1 MKKTSKARK
10 AIKITVLS
18 ILGVI
23 AAALIIISN
32 ILYGRV
38 STISSVKQLGEG
50 MYTVN
55 YRHDY
60 QLDKALESGID
71 DERSLLKFICDEM
84 YFGYQ
89 VDANLEKYACSAF
102 VTKTPDGKYLGGRSF
117 GLGGT
122 DTLCVYTHPSDGYAS
137 ISTVS
142 TDMLNVGADNAYPT
156 TSLEGR
162 AALLAAPYIA
172 VDGMNEKGLFTALLD
187 LSMGETHMET
197 GNRDL
202 TVTMA
207 VRLLIDRA
215 ATVDEAIEL
224 LRNYDI
230 HTGHGWTQH
239 LFVGDAS
246 GDGAVIE
253 WHKGQMK
260 VVKSPICTNF
270 RLSSKLAQDDP
281 TGMCERFDILHD
293 TLEKH
298 PENTPGDA
306 MDMLEAVK
314 QEYDNNIHTEWSIVY
329 HLTDFSMDISVDMD
343 FDNVYHLEI
352 KDF

>member
-1 MKKTSKARK
+1 MKKTSKAK
-10 AIKITVLS
+10 KVIKITVLS

-89 VDANLEKYACSAF
+89 VDANLEKYACRAF
-102 VTKTPDGKYLGGRSF
+102 VTKTPDEKYLGGRSF

-142 TDMLNVGADNAYPT
+142 TDMLNVGANNAYPT

>member
-1 MKKTSKARK
+1 MKKTSKAK
-10 AIKITVLS
+10 KVIKITVLS

-89 VDANLEKYACSAF
+89 VDSNIEKYACSAF
-102 VTKTPDGKYLGGRSF
+102 VTKTPDGKYLGGHSF

-142 TDMLNVGADNAYPT
+142 TDMLNVGANNAYPT

-343 FDNVYHLEI
+343 FDNVYHLDI

>member
-1 MKKTSKARK
+1 MKKKSKAGK
-10 AIKITVLS
+10 IVKITLLS
-18 ILGVI
+18 VLGVLVAAI
-23 AAALIIISN
+23 AAAGIILSGRIATMASVKYVGSNLYTMNFQQDYHLEKALDSN
-32 ILYGRV
+32 IK
-38 STISSVKQLGEG
+38 S
-50 MYTVN
+50 
-55 YRHDY
+55 
-60 QLDKALESGID
+60 ESD
-71 DERSLLKFICDEM
+71 LLRFICDDM
-84 YFGYQ
+84 FFGYQ

-122 DTLCVYTHPSDGYAS
+122 DTICVYTHPGDGYAS

-142 TDMLNVGADNAYPT
+142 TDMLNVGEGNAFST

-162 AALLAAPYIA
+162 AALLAAPYIPM
-172 VDGMNEKGLFTALLD
+172 DGMNEKGLFTALLD
-187 LSMGETHMET
+187 LDMGETHMNT

-224 LRNYDI
+224 LKNYDI

-239 LFVGDAS
+239 LFVGDAN

-260 VVKSPICTNF
+260 VAKSPICTNF
-270 RLSSKLAQDDP
+270 RLTSKLAQEDP
-281 TGMCERFDILHD
+281 TGMCERFDILND
-293 TLEKH
+293 AIGKH
-298 PENTPGDA
+298 PENTPDDA

-314 QEYDNNIHTEWSIVY
+314 QEFDNNIHTEWSIVY

-343 FDNVYHLEI
+343 FDNVYHLDI

>member
-1 MKKTSKARK
+1 MKKTSKAK
-10 AIKITVLS
+10 KVIKITVLS

-71 DERSLLKFICDEM
+71 DERSLLKFICDDM
-84 YFGYQ
+84 FFGYQ

-102 VTKTPDGKYLGGRSF
+102 LTESPDEKYLGGRSF

-239 LFVGDAS
+239 LFVGDA
-246 GDGAVIE
+246 
-253 WHKGQMK
+253 
-260 VVKSPICTNF
+260 
-270 RLSSKLAQDDP
+270 
-281 TGMCERFDILHD
+281 
-293 TLEKH
+293 
-298 PENTPGDA
+298 

-343 FDNVYHLEI
+343 FDNVYHLDI

>member
-23 AAALIIISN
+23 AAALIIMSN

-60 QLDKALESGID
+60 QLDKALELGID

-89 VDANLEKYACSAF
+89 VDSNIEKYACSAF

-162 AALLAAPYIA
+162 AALLATPYIA
-172 VDGMNEKGLFTALLD
+172 VDGMNEKSLFTALLD

-197 GNRDL
+197 GNCDL

>member
-60 QLDKALESGID
+60 QLDKALELGID

-89 VDANLEKYACSAF
+89 VDSNIEKYACSAF

-142 TDMLNVGADNAYPT
+142 TDMLNVGANNAYPT

>member
-89 VDANLEKYACSAF
+89 VDSNIEKYACSAF

-162 AALLAAPYIA
+162 AALLATPYIA
-172 VDGMNEKGLFTALLD
+172 VDGMNEKSLFTALLD

>member
-1 MKKTSKARK
+1 MSKF
-10 AIKITVLS
+10 VLS
-18 ILGVI
+18 
-23 AAALIIISN
+23 A
-32 ILYGRV
+32 
-38 STISSVKQLGEG
+38 TKSSIGLFPINE
-50 MYTVN
+50 
-55 YRHDY
+55 
-60 QLDKALESGID
+60 
-71 DERSLLKFICDEM
+71 
-84 YFGYQ
+84 
-89 VDANLEKYACSAF
+89 
-102 VTKTPDGKYLGGRSF
+102 KYLGGRSF

-270 RLSSKLAQDDP
+270 RLSSKMAQDDP

-293 TLEKH
+293 ALEKH

>member
-1 MKKTSKARK
+1 
-10 AIKITVLS
+10 
-18 ILGVI
+18 
-23 AAALIIISN
+23 
-32 ILYGRV
+32 
-38 STISSVKQLGEG
+38 
-50 MYTVN
+50 
-55 YRHDY
+55 
-60 QLDKALESGID
+60 
-71 DERSLLKFICDEM
+71 
-84 YFGYQ
+84 
-89 VDANLEKYACSAF
+89 
-102 VTKTPDGKYLGGRSF
+102 
-117 GLGGT
+117 
-122 DTLCVYTHPSDGYAS
+122 
-137 ISTVS
+137 
-142 TDMLNVGADNAYPT
+142 MLNVGADNAYPT

>member
-23 AAALIIISN
+23 AAALIIMSN

-60 QLDKALESGID
+60 QLDKALELGID

-89 VDANLEKYACSAF
+89 VDANLEKYACRAF
-102 VTKTPDGKYLGGRSF
+102 VTKTPDEKYRGGRSF

>member
-89 VDANLEKYACSAF
+89 ADSNIEKYACSAF
-102 VTKTPDGKYLGGRSF
+102 LTESPDGKYLGGRSF

>member
-1 MKKTSKARK
+1 MKKTSKAK
-10 AIKITVLS
+10 KVIKITVLS

-89 VDANLEKYACSAF
+89 VDSNIEKYACSAF
-102 VTKTPDGKYLGGRSF
+102 VTKTPDEKYLGGHSF

-142 TDMLNVGADNAYPT
+142 TDMLNVGANNAYPT

>member
-1 MKKTSKARK
+1 
-10 AIKITVLS
+10 
-18 ILGVI
+18 
-23 AAALIIISN
+23 
-32 ILYGRV
+32 
-38 STISSVKQLGEG
+38 
-50 MYTVN
+50 
-55 YRHDY
+55 
-60 QLDKALESGID
+60 
-71 DERSLLKFICDEM
+71 
-84 YFGYQ
+84 
-89 VDANLEKYACSAF
+89 
-102 VTKTPDGKYLGGRSF
+102 
-117 GLGGT
+117 
-122 DTLCVYTHPSDGYAS
+122 
-137 ISTVS
+137 
-142 TDMLNVGADNAYPT
+142 
-156 TSLEGR
+156 
-162 AALLAAPYIA
+162 
-172 VDGMNEKGLFTALLD
+172 
-187 LSMGETHMET
+187 MGETHMET

-293 TLEKH
+293 
-298 PENTPGDA
+298 
-306 MDMLEAVK
+306 
-314 QEYDNNIHTEWSIVY
+314 Y

>member
-1 MKKTSKARK
+1 MKKTSKAK
-10 AIKITVLS
+10 KVIKITVLS

-60 QLDKALESGID
+60 QLDKALESGIE

-102 VTKTPDGKYLGGRSF
+102 VTKTPDEKYLGGRSF

-142 TDMLNVGADNAYPT
+142 TDMLNVGANNAYPT

-187 LSMGETHMET
+187 LSMGETHMGT

-298 PENTPGDA
+298 PENTPDDA

-343 FDNVYHLEI
+343 FDNVYHLDI

>member
-23 AAALIIISN
+23 AAALIIMSN

-102 VTKTPDGKYLGGRSF
+102 VTKTPDEKYLGGRSF

-343 FDNVYHLEI
+343 FDNVYHLDI

>member
-23 AAALIIISN
+23 AAALIIMSN

-60 QLDKALESGID
+60 QLDKALELGID

-102 VTKTPDGKYLGGRSF
+102 VTKTPDEKYLGGRSF

-253 WHKGQMK
+253 WDKGQMK

>member
-1 MKKTSKARK
+1 MKKTSKAK
-10 AIKITVLS
+10 KVIKITVLS

-89 VDANLEKYACSAF
+89 VDSNIEKYACSAF
-102 VTKTPDGKYLGGRSF
+102 VTKTPDEKYLGGRSF

-142 TDMLNVGADNAYPT
+142 TDMLNVGANNAYPT

-298 PENTPGDA
+298 PENTPDDA

-343 FDNVYHLEI
+343 FDNVYHLDI

>member
-1 MKKTSKARK
+1 MKKTSKAK
-10 AIKITVLS
+10 KVIKITVLS

-60 QLDKALESGID
+60 QLDKAFESGID

-89 VDANLEKYACSAF
+89 VDSNIEKYACSAF
-102 VTKTPDGKYLGGRSF
+102 VTKTPDEKYLGGRSF

-197 GNRDL
+197 GNCDL

-281 TGMCERFDILHD
+281 TGMCERFGILHD

-298 PENTPGDA
+298 PENTPDDA

-343 FDNVYHLEI
+343 FDNVYHLDI

>member
-1 MKKTSKARK
+1 MKKKSKAGK
-10 AIKITVLS
+10 IVKITLLS
-18 ILGVI
+18 VLGVLVAAI
-23 AAALIIISN
+23 AAAGSILSGRIATMASVKYVGSDLYTMNFQQDYHLEKALDSN
-32 ILYGRV
+32 IK
-38 STISSVKQLGEG
+38 S
-50 MYTVN
+50 
-55 YRHDY
+55 
-60 QLDKALESGID
+60 ESD
-71 DERSLLKFICDEM
+71 LLRFICDDM
-84 YFGYQ
+84 FFGYQ

-102 VTKTPDGKYLGGRSF
+102 VTKTPDGRYLGGRSF

-122 DTLCVYTHPSDGYAS
+122 DTICVYTHPGDGYAS

-142 TDMLNVGADNAYPT
+142 TDMLNVGEGNAFST

-162 AALLAAPYIA
+162 AALLAAPYIPM
-172 VDGMNEKGLFTALLD
+172 DGMNEKGLFTALLD
-187 LSMGETHMET
+187 LDMGETHMNT

-224 LRNYDI
+224 LKNYDI

-239 LFVGDAS
+239 LFVGDAN

-260 VVKSPICTNF
+260 VAKSPICTNF
-270 RLSSKLAQDDP
+270 RLTSKLAQEDP
-281 TGMCERFDILHD
+281 TGMCERFDILND
-293 TLEKH
+293 AIGKH
-298 PENTPGDA
+298 PENTPDDA

-314 QEYDNNIHTEWSIVY
+314 QEFDNNIHTEWSIVY

-343 FDNVYHLEI
+343 FDNVYHLDI

>member
-23 AAALIIISN
+23 TAALIIISN

-89 VDANLEKYACSAF
+89 VDSNIEKYACSAF

-142 TDMLNVGADNAYPT
+142 TDMLNVGEDNAYPT

-187 LSMGETHMET
+187 LSMGENHMET

-270 RLSSKLAQDDP
+270 RLSSRLAQDDP

>member
-23 AAALIIISN
+23 AAALIIMSN

-60 QLDKALESGID
+60 QLDKALELGID

-102 VTKTPDGKYLGGRSF
+102 VTKTPDEKYLGGRSF

-270 RLSSKLAQDDP
+270 RLSSKMAQDDP

-293 TLEKH
+293 ALEKH

>member
-1 MKKTSKARK
+1 MKKKSKAK
-10 AIKITVLS
+10 KIVKITLFSV
-18 ILGVI
+18 LGVLVAAI
-23 AAALIIISN
+23 AAAAF
-32 ILYGRV
+32 ILYGRIA
-38 STISSVKQLGEG
+38 TMASVKYVGSDL
-50 MYTVN
+50 YTMN
-55 YRHDY
+55 FQQDY
-60 QLDKALESGID
+60 HLDKALDANIKSESD
-71 DERSLLKFICDEM
+71 LLKFICDDM
-84 YFGYQ
+84 FFGYQ

-253 WHKGQMK
+253 WHKGQRSDGYVREVRHSSRHARK
-260 VVKSPICTNF
+260 TPREYSRRRDGYARGGQAGIRQQYPHRVVDRVPPDRFFDGHF
-270 RLSSKLAQDDP
+270 RRHGL
-281 TGMCERFDILHD
+281 
-293 TLEKH
+293 
-298 PENTPGDA
+298 
-306 MDMLEAVK
+306 
-314 QEYDNNIHTEWSIVY
+314 
-329 HLTDFSMDISVDMD
+329 
-343 FDNVYHLEI
+343 
-352 KDF
+352 

>member
-1 MKKTSKARK
+1 MKKTSKAK
-10 AIKITVLS
+10 KVIKITVLS

-102 VTKTPDGKYLGGRSF
+102 VTKTPDEKYLGGRSF

-142 TDMLNVGADNAYPT
+142 TDMLNVGANNAYPT

-270 RLSSKLAQDDP
+270 RLSSKMAQDDP

-293 TLEKH
+293 ALEKH
-298 PENTPGDA
+298 PENTPDDA

-343 FDNVYHLEI
+343 FDNVYHLDI

>member
-1 MKKTSKARK
+1 MKKKSKAGK
-10 AIKITVLS
+10 IVKITLLS
-18 ILGVI
+18 VLGVLVAAI
-23 AAALIIISN
+23 AAAGIILSGRIATMASVKYVGSDLYTMNFQQDYHLEKALDSN
-32 ILYGRV
+32 IK
-38 STISSVKQLGEG
+38 S
-50 MYTVN
+50 
-55 YRHDY
+55 
-60 QLDKALESGID
+60 ESD
-71 DERSLLKFICDEM
+71 LLRFICDDM
-84 YFGYQ
+84 FFGYQ

-122 DTLCVYTHPSDGYAS
+122 DTICVYTHPGDGYAS

-142 TDMLNVGADNAYPT
+142 TDMLNVGEGNAFST

-162 AALLAAPYIA
+162 AALLAAPYIPM
-172 VDGMNEKGLFTALLD
+172 DGMNEKGLFTALLD
-187 LSMGETHMET
+187 LDMGESHMNT

-224 LRNYDI
+224 LKNYDI

-239 LFVGDAS
+239 LFVGDAN

-260 VVKSPICTNF
+260 VAKSPICTNF
-270 RLSSKLAQDDP
+270 RLTSKLAQEDP
-281 TGMCERFDILHD
+281 TGMCERFDILND
-293 TLEKH
+293 AIGKH
-298 PENTPGDA
+298 PENTPDDA

-314 QEYDNNIHTEWSIVY
+314 QEFDNNIHTEWSIVY

-343 FDNVYHLEI
+343 FDNVYHLDI

>member
-60 QLDKALESGID
+60 QLDKALELGID

>member
-23 AAALIIISN
+23 TAALIIISN

-89 VDANLEKYACSAF
+89 VDSNIEKYACSAF
-102 VTKTPDGKYLGGRSF
+102 LTESPDGKYLGGRSF

-270 RLSSKLAQDDP
+270 RLSSRLAQDDP

>member
-1 MKKTSKARK
+1 MKKKSKAK
-10 AIKITVLS
+10 KIVKITLFSV
-18 ILGVI
+18 LGVLVAAI
-23 AAALIIISN
+23 AAAAF
-32 ILYGRV
+32 ILYGRIA
-38 STISSVKQLGEG
+38 TMASVKYVGSDL
-50 MYTVN
+50 YTMN
-55 YRHDY
+55 FQQDY
-60 QLDKALESGID
+60 HLDKALDTNIKSESD
-71 DERSLLKFICDEM
+71 LLKFICDDM
-84 YFGYQ
+84 FFDYQ

-172 VDGMNEKGLFTALLD
+172 VDGLNEKGLFTALLD

-298 PENTPGDA
+298 PENSPSDA

>member
-1 MKKTSKARK
+1 MKKTSKAK
-10 AIKITVLS
+10 KVIKITVLS

-32 ILYGRV
+32 ILYGRIA
-38 STISSVKQLGEG
+38 TMASVKQLGEG

-60 QLDKALESGID
+60 QLDKALESGIE

-122 DTLCVYTHPSDGYAS
+122 DTLCVYTHPSDSYAS

-142 TDMLNVGADNAYPT
+142 TDMLNVGANNAYPT

-298 PENTPGDA
+298 PENTPDDA

-343 FDNVYHLEI
+343 FDNVYHLDI

>member
-89 VDANLEKYACSAF
+89 VDSNIEKYACSAF

-142 TDMLNVGADNAYPT
+142 TDMLNVGEDNAYPT

-187 LSMGETHMET
+187 LSMGENHMET

-270 RLSSKLAQDDP
+270 RLSSRLAQDDP

>member
-1 MKKTSKARK
+1 MKKKSKAGK
-10 AIKITVLS
+10 IVKITLLS
-18 ILGVI
+18 VLGVLVAAI
-23 AAALIIISN
+23 AAAGIILSGRIATMASVKYVGSDLYTMNFQQDYHLEKALDSN
-32 ILYGRV
+32 IK
-38 STISSVKQLGEG
+38 S
-50 MYTVN
+50 
-55 YRHDY
+55 
-60 QLDKALESGID
+60 ESD
-71 DERSLLKFICDEM
+71 LLRFICDDM
-84 YFGYQ
+84 FFGYQ

-102 VTKTPDGKYLGGRSF
+102 VTKTPDGRYLGGRSF

-122 DTLCVYTHPSDGYAS
+122 DTICVYTHPGDGYAS

-142 TDMLNVGADNAYPT
+142 TDMLNVGEGNAFST

-162 AALLAAPYIA
+162 AALLAAPYIPM
-172 VDGMNEKGLFTALLD
+172 DGMNEKGLFTALLD
-187 LSMGETHMET
+187 LDMGETHMNT

-224 LRNYDI
+224 LKNYDI

-239 LFVGDAS
+239 LFVGDAN

-260 VVKSPICTNF
+260 VAKSPICTNF
-270 RLSSKLAQDDP
+270 RLTSKLAQEDP
-281 TGMCERFDILHD
+281 TGMCERFDILND
-293 TLEKH
+293 AIGKH
-298 PENTPGDA
+298 PENTPDDA

-314 QEYDNNIHTEWSIVY
+314 QEFDNNIHTEWSIVY

-343 FDNVYHLEI
+343 FDNVYHLDI

>member
-1 MKKTSKARK
+1 MKKKSKAGK
-10 AIKITVLS
+10 IVKITLLS
-18 ILGVI
+18 VLGVLVAAI
-23 AAALIIISN
+23 AAAGIILSGRIATMASVKYVGSDLYTMNFQQDYHLEKALDSN
-32 ILYGRV
+32 IK
-38 STISSVKQLGEG
+38 S
-50 MYTVN
+50 
-55 YRHDY
+55 
-60 QLDKALESGID
+60 ESD
-71 DERSLLKFICDEM
+71 LLRFICDDM
-84 YFGYQ
+84 FFGYQ

-102 VTKTPDGKYLGGRSF
+102 VTKTPDGRYLGGRSF

-122 DTLCVYTHPSDGYAS
+122 DTICVYTHPGDGYAS

-142 TDMLNVGADNAYPT
+142 TDMLNVGEGNAFST

-162 AALLAAPYIA
+162 AALLAAPYIPM
-172 VDGMNEKGLFTALLD
+172 DGMNEKGLFTALLD
-187 LSMGETHMET
+187 LDMGETHMNT

-224 LRNYDI
+224 LKNYDI

-239 LFVGDAS
+239 LFVGDAN

-260 VVKSPICTNF
+260 VAKSPICTNF
-270 RLSSKLAQDDP
+270 RLTSKLAQEDP
-281 TGMCERFDILHD
+281 TGMCERFDILND
-293 TLEKH
+293 AIGKH
-298 PENTPGDA
+298 PENTPDDA

-314 QEYDNNIHTEWSIVY
+314 QEFDNNIHTEWSIVY

>member
-23 AAALIIISN
+23 AAALIIMSN

-215 ATVDEAIEL
+215 ATVEEAIEL

-260 VVKSPICTNF
+260 VVKSLICTNF

>member
-1 MKKTSKARK
+1 MKKTSKAK
-10 AIKITVLS
+10 KVIKITVLS

-60 QLDKALESGID
+60 QLDMALESGID

-84 YFGYQ
+84 NFGYQ
-89 VDANLEKYACSAF
+89 VDSNIEKYACSAF
-102 VTKTPDGKYLGGRSF
+102 VTKTPDEKYLGGRSF

-142 TDMLNVGADNAYPT
+142 TDMLNVGANNAYPT

-298 PENTPGDA
+298 PENTPDDA

-343 FDNVYHLEI
+343 FDNVHHLDI

>member
-60 QLDKALESGID
+60 QLDKALELGID

-102 VTKTPDGKYLGGRSF
+102 VTKTPDEKYLGGRSF

-162 AALLAAPYIA
+162 AALLACLRLCLISAWAKPTWKRA
-172 VDGMNEKGLFTALLD
+172 TA
-187 LSMGETHMET
+187 T
-197 GNRDL
+197 
-202 TVTMA
+202 
-207 VRLLIDRA
+207 
-215 ATVDEAIEL
+215 
-224 LRNYDI
+224 
-230 HTGHGWTQH
+230 
-239 LFVGDAS
+239 
-246 GDGAVIE
+246 
-253 WHKGQMK
+253 
-260 VVKSPICTNF
+260 
-270 RLSSKLAQDDP
+270 
-281 TGMCERFDILHD
+281 
-293 TLEKH
+293 
-298 PENTPGDA
+298 
-306 MDMLEAVK
+306 
-314 QEYDNNIHTEWSIVY
+314 
-329 HLTDFSMDISVDMD
+329 
-343 FDNVYHLEI
+343 
-352 KDF
+352 

>member
-60 QLDKALESGID
+60 RLDKALESGID

-89 VDANLEKYACSAF
+89 VDSNIEKYACSAF
-102 VTKTPDGKYLGGRSF
+102 LTESPDGKYLGGRSF

-187 LSMGETHMET
+187 LSMGETPMET

-230 HTGHGWTQH
+230 HTGHGLTQH